1 MYRILITFFIVFLVS
16 SCGNLRQDIEE
27 IFDKSN
33 SLDEIDLSSS
43 ITVRTLSAD
52 TKKWDDVVTNSAEIL
67 AAEIAI
73 TDAKR
78 DAEIIATAKSLQVN
92 STIQAGSMSIADQ
105 KNGLLGTLNI
115 DQLISDFGQT
125 DAKILQANVNVELA
139 ELNYL
144 KTIDDELLEA
154 ALALDAWESSYDLM
168 NLTYSKQVLAEP
180 LIDNLRRLA
189 SAGQIDAIQLANAEK
204 SLSQLELTRV
214 RAGEAVRK
222 AETTLKKF
230 FTTTPD
236 NLDID
241 LQDLAKFAE
250 KLKKLKLS
258 DSVPY
263 RVAAKQ
269 KSLAEL
275 NLLAHKV
282 SKRGSIVARS
292 KVDVPAADNMESDAS
307 VGFVYSINLRDGERH
322 ETITSQLETK
332 LRQAESDL
340 LAVTVD
346 LRTRHSD
353 LQTKKEFLQSA
364 NNLRVGLIRNVE
376 GQISQLEDQL
386 AIGSTSFN
394 DLLGSHIELYQLQR
408 EVIEANSELARTNL
422 ELVALNGDLV
432 KFLKVKLTVE

>member
-1 MYRILITFFIVFLVS
+1 M
-16 SCGNLRQDIEE
+16 
-27 IFDKSN
+27 
-33 SLDEIDLSSS
+33 
-43 ITVRTLSAD
+43 
-52 TKKWDDVVTNSAEIL
+52 
-67 AAEIAI
+67 
-73 TDAKR
+73 
-78 DAEIIATAKSLQVN
+78 
-92 STIQAGSMSIADQ
+92 
-105 KNGLLGTLNI
+105 
-115 DQLISDFGQT
+115 
-125 DAKILQANVNVELA
+125 
-139 ELNYL
+139 
-144 KTIDDELLEA
+144 
-154 ALALDAWESSYDLM
+154 
-168 NLTYSKQVLAEP
+168 
-180 LIDNLRRLA
+180 
-189 SAGQIDAIQLANAEK
+189 
-204 SLSQLELTRV
+204 
-214 RAGEAVRK
+214 
-222 AETTLKKF
+222 
-230 FTTTPD
+230 
-236 NLDID
+236 
-241 LQDLAKFAE
+241 
-250 KLKKLKLS
+250 
-258 DSVPY
+258 
-263 RVAAKQ
+263 
-269 KSLAEL
+269 AEL

-282 SKRGSIVARS
+282 SNRGSIVARS

-332 LRQAESDL
+332 IRQAESDL